1 MLIQVFHQP
10 TRLGEQQ
17 HEEILEAEK
26 PVSRQLWLGL
36 SLSYFCWELHVFL
49 LFFILSKKINTNII
63 KPMAPL
69 LFKELIMKV

>member
-36 SLSYFCWELHVFL
+36 SLPYFC
-49 LFFILSKKINTNII
+49 
-63 KPMAPL
+63 
-69 LFKELIMKV
+69 